1 MNREPF
7 TFYLPVDKQLPA
19 FQGDIDAPVVALI
32 EGEIGYWP
40 IYSRADVDD
49 LNLEPLPPE
58 VAEAALAGSMFGWH
72 VPAAA
77 EAAAWAKKF

>member
-1 MNREPF
+1 MNQEPF
-7 TFYLPVDKQLPA
+7 TFYLRTDERMQVDT
-19 FQGDIDAPVVALI
+19 DAPVVALI
-32 EGEIGYWP
+32 ENQIGFWP
-40 IYSRADVDD
+40 IFTCADVDD

-77 EAAAWAKKF
+77 EAVAWAKKF